1 MEPPSQLVSSV
12 AAIRALFGAA
22 AASCALVTDTG
33 DRLVFVAAD
42 GAGAD
47 RIRGVELPIGRGI
60 AGWVVMADQA
70 IAVRDVVRD
79 SRFARDV
86 AEATEYVPNVVLAAP
101 IPLPDGEI
109 GGVLEVLDPA
119 TDIAS
124 GWPLAVL
131 GTYANLVGLL
141 LAGGDG
147 LSEAPGEAD
156 PQRLEDVVAELSRRG
171 PDGARLAT
179 QVLSAVASYLDEGG
193 R

>member
-1 MEPPSQLVSSV
+1 MEQRPHLVSSV

-22 AASCALVTDTG
+22 AASCALVNDRG

-47 RIRGVELPIGRGI
+47 RILGVELPIGRGI
-60 AGWVVMADQA
+60 AGWAVMADQA

-79 SRFARDV
+79 NRFARDV

-101 IPLPDGEI
+101 IPLPDGEV

-119 TDIAS
+119 TDITS

-131 GTYANLVGLL
+131 GTYATVVGLL
-141 LAGGDG
+141 LAADGARADDPGDA
-147 LSEAPGEAD
+147 EAR
-156 PQRLEDVVAELSRRG
+156 RLEEAVATLARRG
-171 PDGARLAT
+171 TDGARLAT
-179 QVLSAVASYLDEGG
+179 QVLSAVTDYLDEGG

>member
-1 MEPPSQLVSSV
+1 MDAHPQLVASIV
-12 AAIRALFGAA
+12 AIRALFGAA
-22 AASCALVTDTG
+22 AASCALVADSG

-47 RIRGVELPIGRGI
+47 RIQGVELPIGKGI

-79 SRFARDV
+79 SRFARDI
-86 AEATEYVPNVVLAAP
+86 AEATEYVPNIVLAAP
-101 IPLPDGEI
+101 IPLPDGEV

-119 TDIAS
+119 TDIGS

-131 GTYANLVGLL
+131 GTYATLVGLL
-141 LAGGDG
+141 LAGGPAEDRDG
-147 LSEAPGEAD
+147 LEERD
-156 PQRLEDVVAELSRRG
+156 LEDVAAELAGRG
-171 PDGARLAT
+171 QDEARLAWD
-179 QVLSAVASYLDEGG
+179 VLSAVSRYLDEGG

>member
-1 MEPPSQLVSSV
+1 MEQRPHLVSSV
-12 AAIRALFGAA
+12 VAIRALFGAA
-22 AASCALVTDTG
+22 AASCALVTDSG

-47 RIRGVELPIGRGI
+47 RIQGVELPIGRGI
-60 AGWVVMADQA
+60 AGWAVMADQA

-79 SRFARDV
+79 TRFARDV

-101 IPLPDGEI
+101 IPLPDGEV

-131 GTYANLVGLL
+131 GTYATLVGLL
-141 LAGGDG
+141 LADDGGRSVIPGKAESRG
-147 LSEAPGEAD
+147 LDA
-156 PQRLEDVVAELSRRG
+156 VVADLSGRG

-179 QVLSAVASYLDEGG
+179 RVLSAVTDYLDEGG

>member
-1 MEPPSQLVSSV
+1 MEPRSQLVSSV

-22 AASCALVTDTG
+22 AASCALVTDSG
-33 DRLVFVAAD
+33 DRLVFAAAD

-101 IPLPDGEI
+101 IPLPDGEV

-141 LAGGDG
+141 LAGDG
-147 LSEAPGEAD
+147 LSEIPGEAE
-156 PQRLEDVVAELSRRG
+156 PQRLEDVVAELSGRG

>member
-1 MEPPSQLVSSV
+1 MEHRPHLVSSV

-22 AASCALVTDTG
+22 AASCALVTDSG

-47 RIRGVELPIGRGI
+47 RILGVELPIGRGI
-60 AGWVVMADQA
+60 AGWAVMADQA

-79 SRFARDV
+79 TRFARDV

-101 IPLPDGEI
+101 IPLPDGEV

-141 LAGGDG
+141 LAGGPSG
-147 LSEAPGEAD
+147 AAEESD
-156 PQRLEDVVAELSRRG
+156 PRLEDVAAELARRG

-179 QVLSAVASYLDEGG
+179 QVLSAVATYLDEGG